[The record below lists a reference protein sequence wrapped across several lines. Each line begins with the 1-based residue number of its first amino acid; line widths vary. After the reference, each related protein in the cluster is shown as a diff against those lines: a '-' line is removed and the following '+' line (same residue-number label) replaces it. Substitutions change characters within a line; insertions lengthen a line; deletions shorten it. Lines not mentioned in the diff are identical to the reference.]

1 MNYIDEIMNDIFEE
15 KEYAEEIEESTILT
29 EAAVSDRVKIMALVA
44 AGLALGTFLL
54 VIIRNIKKRN
64 DKANKVMRSN
74 EYLDRIAESV
84 SDSMAILK
92 EKRDGYKK
100 IMKSKDVSK
109 EEKAKAKKYY
119 KDINGAI
126 RELKKIA
133 NTVARLAKE
142 ANVPFQR
149 INDLYK
155 RIDGVMKDHSSSSVS
170 VESMSESDQEF
181 HHFVL
186 EYILDVEDEV

>member
-15 KEYAEEIEESTILT
+15 KEYDEEIEESTILT

-54 VIIRNIKKRN
+54 VTIRNIKKRN

>member
-15 KEYAEEIEESTILT
+15 KEYDEEIEESTILT

-54 VIIRNIKKRN
+54 VTIRNIKKRN

-133 NTVARLAKE
+133 STVARLAKE

-149 INDLYK
+149 INDLYE

-181 HHFVL
+181 YHFVL

>member
-15 KEYAEEIEESTILT
+15 KEYDEEIEESTILT

-54 VIIRNIKKRN
+54 VTIRNIKKRN

-133 NTVARLAKE
+133 NIVARLAKE

-186 EYILDVEDEV
+186 EYILDVER

>member
-15 KEYAEEIEESTILT
+15 KEYDEEIEESTILT
-29 EAAVSDRVKIMALVA
+29 ESAVSDRVKIMALVA

-54 VIIRNIKKRN
+54 VTIRNIKKRN

-133 NTVARLAKE
+133 NTVAKLAKE

>member
-15 KEYAEEIEESTILT
+15 KEYDEEIEESTILT

-54 VIIRNIKKRN
+54 VTIRNIKKRN

-74 EYLDRIAESV
+74 EYLDRITESV

-133 NTVARLAKE
+133 NIVARLAKE

>member
-1 MNYIDEIMNDIFEE
+1 MNYMDEIMNDIFEE
-15 KEYAEEIEESTILT
+15 KEYDEEIEESTILT

>member
-15 KEYAEEIEESTILT
+15 KEYDEEIEESTILT

-54 VIIRNIKKRN
+54 VTIRNIKKRN

-109 EEKAKAKKYY
+109 EEKAKTKKYY

-133 NTVARLAKE
+133 NIVARLAKE

-155 RIDGVMKDHSSSSVS
+155 RIDDVMKDHSSSSVS

>member
-15 KEYAEEIEESTILT
+15 KEYDEEIEESTILT

-54 VIIRNIKKRN
+54 VTIRNIKKRN
-64 DKANKVMRSN
+64 DKTNKVMRSN

-100 IMKSKDVSK
+100 NMKSKDVSK

-133 NTVARLAKE
+133 NTVAKLAKE

-186 EYILDVEDEV
+186 EYILDVENEV

>member
-15 KEYAEEIEESTILT
+15 KEYDEEIEESTILT

-44 AGLALGTFLL
+44 AGLALDTFLL
-54 VIIRNIKKRN
+54 VAIRNIKKRN
-64 DKANKVMRSN
+64 DKASKVMRSN

-133 NTVARLAKE
+133 NIVARLAKE

>member
-15 KEYAEEIEESTILT
+15 KEYDEEIEESTILT

-44 AGLALGTFLL
+44 AGLTLGTFLL
-54 VIIRNIKKRN
+54 VTIRNIKKRN

-84 SDSMAILK
+84 SDSMVILK

-109 EEKAKAKKYY
+109 EEKAKVKKYY

>member
-15 KEYAEEIEESTILT
+15 KEYDEEIEESTILT

-54 VIIRNIKKRN
+54 VTIRNIKKRN

-74 EYLDRIAESV
+74 EYLDRITESV

-133 NTVARLAKE
+133 NIVARLAKE

-186 EYILDVEDEV
+186 EYILDVER

>member
-1 MNYIDEIMNDIFEE
+1 MNYIDEIINDVFEE
-15 KEYAEEIEESTILT
+15 KEYDEEMEESTILT
-29 EAAVSDRVKIMALVA
+29 EAVVSDKVKVMALVA

-54 VIIRNIKKRN
+54 VTIRNIKKRN
-64 DKANKVMRSN
+64 NKANKVMRSN

-119 KDINGAI
+119 KDINGVI
-126 RELKKIA
+126 KELKKIG

-155 RIDGVMKDHSSSSVS
+155 RIDGVMSNHTSSSVS

-186 EYILDVEDEV
+186 EYILNVEDEV

>member
-15 KEYAEEIEESTILT
+15 KEYDEEIEESTILT

-54 VIIRNIKKRN
+54 VTIRNIKKRN

-133 NTVARLAKE
+133 NTVAKLAKE

>member
-15 KEYAEEIEESTILT
+15 KEYDEEIEESTILT

-54 VIIRNIKKRN
+54 VTIRNIKKRN

-133 NTVARLAKE
+133 NIVARLAKE

>member
-15 KEYAEEIEESTILT
+15 KEYNEEIEESTILT

-54 VIIRNIKKRN
+54 VTIRNIKKRN

>member
-1 MNYIDEIMNDIFEE
+1 MNYIDEIMNDVFEE
-15 KEYAEEIEESTILT
+15 KEYDEEMEENTILT
-29 EAAVSDRVKIMALVA
+29 EAVVSDKIKVMALVA

-54 VIIRNIKKRN
+54 VTIRNIKKRN

-74 EYLDRIAESV
+74 EYLDRIAESI

-100 IMKSKDVSK
+100 IMKSKDISK

-126 RELKKIA
+126 KELKKNG

-186 EYILDVEDEV
+186 EYILDIEDEV

>member
-15 KEYAEEIEESTILT
+15 KEYNEEIEESTILT

-54 VIIRNIKKRN
+54 VAIRNIKKRN

-119 KDINGAI
+119 KDINGTI

-133 NTVARLAKE
+133 NIVARLAKE

>member
-1 MNYIDEIMNDIFEE
+1 MNYIDEIMNDVFEE
-15 KEYAEEIEESTILT
+15 KEYDEEMEESTILT
-29 EAAVSDRVKIMALVA
+29 EAVVSDKVKVMALVA

-54 VIIRNIKKRN
+54 VTIRNIKKRN
-64 DKANKVMRSN
+64 NKANKVMRSN

-119 KDINGAI
+119 KDINGVI
-126 RELKKIA
+126 KELKKIG

-155 RIDGVMKDHSSSSVS
+155 RIDGVMSNHTSSSVS

-186 EYILDVEDEV
+186 EYILNVEDEV

>member
-15 KEYAEEIEESTILT
+15 KEYDEEIEESTILT

-54 VIIRNIKKRN
+54 VTIRNIKKRN

-100 IMKSKDVSK
+100 IMKIKDVSK

-133 NTVARLAKE
+133 NTVAKLAKE

-155 RIDGVMKDHSSSSVS
+155 RIDGVMEDHSSSSVS

>member
-15 KEYAEEIEESTILT
+15 KEYDEEIEESTILT

-54 VIIRNIKKRN
+54 VTIRNIKKRN

-92 EKRDGYKK
+92 EKRDRYKK

-133 NTVARLAKE
+133 NIVARLAKE

-186 EYILDVEDEV
+186 EYILDVER

>member
-15 KEYAEEIEESTILT
+15 KEYNEEIEESTILT

-54 VIIRNIKKRN
+54 VTIRNIKKRN
-64 DKANKVMRSN
+64 DKANKVMCSN

>member
-15 KEYAEEIEESTILT
+15 KEYDEEIEESTILT

-54 VIIRNIKKRN
+54 VTIRNIKKRN
-64 DKANKVMRSN
+64 NKANKVMRSN
-74 EYLDRIAESV
+74 EYLDRITESV

-133 NTVARLAKE
+133 NIVARLAKE

-186 EYILDVEDEV
+186 EYILDVER

>member
-15 KEYAEEIEESTILT
+15 KEYNEEIEESTILT

-54 VIIRNIKKRN
+54 VTIRNIKKRN

-133 NTVARLAKE
+133 NIVARLAKE